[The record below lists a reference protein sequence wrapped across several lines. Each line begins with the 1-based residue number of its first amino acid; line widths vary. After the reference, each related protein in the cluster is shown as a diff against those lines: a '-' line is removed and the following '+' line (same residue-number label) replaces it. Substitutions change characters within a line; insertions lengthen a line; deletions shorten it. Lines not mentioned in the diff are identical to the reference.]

1 MEVLRSVVVDSTPS
15 LTAMLKFG
23 CVEALR
29 GMKSLLLFYPLNIFL
44 LCLLVFVIVN
54 RLSSSIFKR
63 KTQFKAVYV
72 PLQHRESPLEDIK
85 LVKKEIREV
94 QADLIALLK
103 SAPQD
108 SQSIR

>member
-29 GMKSLLLFYPLNIFL
+29 GLKSLLLFYPLNVFL

-63 KTQFKAVYV
+63 KTQFKAVYAPLPHHDS
-72 PLQHRESPLEDIK
+72 PLQDIK
-85 LVKKEIREV
+85 LFKKEIREV

-103 SAPQD
+103 RGSQD
-108 SQSIR
+108 SQPIG